1 MDGKVTEILKYAIS
15 AAIAA
20 VLLYFSFR
28 GVKWDDFIRGLEHCR
43 WGYVLLSMAAGV
55 MAFWLRAVRWR
66 RLLLPIDRE
75 TGLLTVFNAVN
86 IGYIANFVV
95 PRIGEFVR
103 CGVVSRNSAGKRA
116 SYENVLGT
124 VVVERAWDLVSMLVL
139 LVVLLVAKWD
149 MFGAFFVEKMLAP
162 LSEKFSIWLVLGCI
176 AAVVAAAVWGVW
188 KLRGSNALSGKIWN
202 MLTGLWQGL
211 ASCMK
216 MNGKWLFFADTVLIW
231 AMYWLMAAA
240 VMRAVPELDGLGAVD
255 ALFLSLVGSLG
266 WVVPVPGGFGAFH
279 FVVST
284 ALSTIYGIPF
294 SLGIIFATLSH
305 EAQAVT
311 MLVFG
316 GGSFAS
322 EVFRHN
328 KKEKI

>member
-1 MDGKVTEILKYAIS
+1 MNGKVTEILKYAIS
-15 AAIAA
+15 AAVGAA
-20 VLLYFSFR
+20 LLYFSFR
-28 GVKWDDFIRGLEHCR
+28 GVKWEDFVRGLEQCR
-43 WGYVLLSMAAGV
+43 WGYVLLSMGAGV

-66 RLLLPIDRE
+66 RLLLPIDRS
-75 TGLLTVFNAVN
+75 TGLLAVFNAVN
-86 IGYIANFVV
+86 IGYLANFAV

-139 LVVLLVAKWD
+139 LVVLLAAKWD
-149 MFGAFFVEKMLAP
+149 VFGAFFVDKMLAP
-162 LSEKFSIWLVLGCI
+162 LSGRLSLSIWWVLGCV
-176 AAVVAAAVWGVW
+176 AVAGAAALWGVW
-188 KLRGSNALSGKIWN
+188 KFRGSNVLCGKIWKV
-202 MLTGLWQGL
+202 LTGLWQGL

-216 MNGKWLFFADTVLIW
+216 MNGKWLFLADTVLIW

-240 VMRAVPELDGLGAVD
+240 VMWSVPELDGLGIVD

-266 WVVPVPGGFGAFH
+266 WIVPVPGGFGAFH
-279 FVVST
+279 FVVSL

-294 SLGIIFATLSH
+294 SMGIIFATLSH

-316 GGSFAS
+316 AGSFVS
-322 EVFRHN
+322 EILRHRS
-328 KKEKI
+328 